1 MTLISKL
8 TRIWRPDGVVSA
20 VNSGYAHG
28 SVTRVPRAGLPR
40 AGLPRAGYSRADFSL
55 ARITVALSTFAI
67 CAASQIAHAAGY
79 PERPITLIIPFP
91 PAGTTDIIARHVA
104 QALEKELGQTVVAE
118 NRAGAGGNVGMG
130 ALSRAKPDGYTIG
143 LGTVGTQT
151 INQFLYKDM
160 PFNPEKDFAPI
171 ALAGTTPNV
180 IAVNAKSDIK
190 TLKDMIARAKAAGDK
205 PLTYASPGVGS
216 SVHLT
221 GAYLEDAA
229 GIKMLHVPF
238 KGVSGSMPALIG
250 GQVDILMDNLPSTLS
265 QVKDGSKVRAIA
277 VTGSKRDPS
286 LPDVPTVAES
296 GLPDFDVNAWFAL
309 YAPAGTPPEAMQKL
323 TDAAKKVLGSDE
335 FKEKLQQTSAQPG
348 TLFGND
354 LVAFEKTERERWS
367 KLIKDKNIQGK

>member
-8 TRIWRPDGVVSA
+8 TRI
-20 VNSGYAHG
+20 
-28 SVTRVPRAGLPR
+28 
-40 AGLPRAGYSRADFSL
+40 
-55 ARITVALSTFAI
+55 TVALTTFAI
-67 CAASQIAHAAGY
+67 CATSQIAHAAGY
-79 PERPITLIIPFP
+79 PERPVTLIIPFP

-143 LGTVGTQT
+143 LGTIGTQT

-160 PFNPEKDFAPI
+160 PFDPEKDFAPI

-190 TLKDMIARAKAAGDK
+190 TLKDLIAQAKAAGDK

-250 GQVDILMDNLPSTLS
+250 GQVDILMDNLPSTLA

-277 VTGSKRDPS
+277 VTGAERDPS

-323 TDAAKKVLGSDE
+323 TDAAKKVLGSDA

-348 TLFGND
+348 TLFGDD

-367 KLIKDKNIQGK
+367 KLIKDKNIQAK